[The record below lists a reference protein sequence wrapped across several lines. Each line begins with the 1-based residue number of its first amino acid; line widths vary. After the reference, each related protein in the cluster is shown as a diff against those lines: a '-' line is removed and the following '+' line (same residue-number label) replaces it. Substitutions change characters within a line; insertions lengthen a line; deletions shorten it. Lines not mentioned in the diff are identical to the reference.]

1 MHTQRIEAWRHEH
14 VFLGASHDRN
24 ERRTWVVVGL
34 TAAMMVAE
42 IAGGMIFGSM
52 ALVADGWHMFTHAA
66 ALAIAAIA
74 YRFAR
79 RHARDPRFS
88 FGTGKLGELAG
99 FASAL
104 ILWLVA
110 LFIIWESA
118 QRLFDPVTIVFEQA
132 IAIAAVG
139 LVVNLVCAAIL
150 WDGHGHHHGHGHS
163 HGRASRKARDHA
175 RASSGSLLPVI
186 DAGHAHDHS
195 HGHAHDHSAHDHAHQ
210 GDQAY
215 DHHDP
220 DRARDEHT
228 HGHHGHAP
236 APSRAPADHN
246 LRGAYLHV
254 VADAL
259 TSLLAIFALL
269 AGWLYGWNWMDPVVG
284 IVGALVILRWS
295 IGLLRSA
302 GAVLLDTV
310 PDRQIATEIATRL
323 ETDGDRLADLHLWRL
338 GPGHLGLVA
347 TIVSDHPQAPDSY
360 KALLAG
366 LDGLSHVTV
375 EVQPC
380 RAVPAAA

>member
-14 VFLGASHDRN
+14 VFLGAQHDRN
-24 ERRTWVVVGL
+24 ERRTWIVVGL

-66 ALAIAAIA
+66 ALAIAAVA

-79 RHARDPRFS
+79 LHARDPRFS

-110 LFIIWESA
+110 IFIIWESA

-132 IAIAAVG
+132 IAIAAIG

-150 WDGHGHHHGHGHS
+150 WDGHGHAHGHGHGHS
-163 HGRASRKARDHA
+163 HARTP
-175 RASSGSLLPVI
+175 SLLPVI
-186 DAGHAHDHS
+186 DQAHTHDHGADHAHDH
-195 HGHAHDHSAHDHAHQ
+195 H
-210 GDQAY
+210 
-215 DHHDP
+215 
-220 DRARDEHT
+220 
-228 HGHHGHAP
+228 HAP
-236 APSRAPADHN
+236 SSAQADHN

-254 VADAL
+254 MADAL
-259 TSLLAIFALL
+259 TSVLAIVALL

-284 IVGALVILRWS
+284 IAGALVILRWS
-295 IGLLRSA
+295 IGLLRTA
-302 GAVLLDTV
+302 GAVLLDAV
-310 PDRQIATEIATRL
+310 PDRRIASEIAARL

-360 KALLAG
+360 KARLAG

>member
-14 VFLGASHDRN
+14 VFLGAQHDRN
-24 ERRTWVVVGL
+24 ERRTWVVVAL
-34 TAAMMVAE
+34 TVAMMVAE

-52 ALVADGWHMFTHAA
+52 ALVADGWHMFTHAI

-79 RHARDPRFS
+79 RHARDARFS

-110 LFIIWESA
+110 IFIVYESA
-118 QRLFDPVTIVFEQA
+118 MRLFDPVTIVFEQA

-150 WDGHGHHHGHGHS
+150 WDGHGHDHGHGHS
-163 HGRASRKARDHA
+163 HGPALRKPRARVAPR
-175 RASSGSLLPVI
+175 SLLPVND
-186 DAGHAHDHS
+186 DARDHGHGHDHHDHDHAHPENHAHDHDDPVHGDH
-195 HGHAHDHSAHDHAHQ
+195 HGHAH
-210 GDQAY
+210 
-215 DHHDP
+215 
-220 DRARDEHT
+220 
-228 HGHHGHAP
+228 

-259 TSLLAIFALL
+259 TSLLAIAALL

-284 IVGALVILRWS
+284 IVGALVIVRWS

-310 PDRQIATEIATRL
+310 PDRRIAREIAARL
-323 ETDGDRLADLHLWRL
+323 ETEGDRLADLHLWRL

-360 KALLAG
+360 KARLAG

>member
-14 VFLGASHDRN
+14 VFLGAQHDRN
-24 ERRTWVVVGL
+24 ERRTWLVVGL

-66 ALAIAAIA
+66 ALAIAALA

-99 FASAL
+99 FTSAL

-110 LFIIWESA
+110 IFIIWDSA

-132 IAIAAVG
+132 IAIAAIG
-139 LVVNLVCAAIL
+139 LIVNLVCAAIL
-150 WDGHGHHHGHGHS
+150 WDGHGHDHGHGHS
-163 HGRASRKARDHA
+163 HDPARRRPRDQA
-175 RASSGSLLPVI
+175 PSLLPTRD
-186 DAGHAHDHS
+186 DAHDHEHGHHAHDH
-195 HGHAHDHSAHDHAHQ
+195 DHHNHDHAH
-210 GDQAY
+210 A
-215 DHHDP
+215 HH
-220 DRARDEHT
+220 AHE
-228 HGHHGHAP
+228 HGHGT
-236 APSRAPADHN
+236 SRAQTDHN

-259 TSLLAIFALL
+259 TSLLAIVALL
-269 AGWLYGWNWMDPVVG
+269 AGWLYGWNWMDPIVG

-295 IGLLRSA
+295 IGLIRTA
-302 GAVLLDTV
+302 GAVLLDAV
-310 PDRQIATEIATRL
+310 PDRGIAREIAARL
-323 ETDGDRLADLHLWRL
+323 ETGGDRLADLHLWRL

-360 KALLAG
+360 KSRLAD
-366 LDGLSHVTV
+366 LSGLSHVTV